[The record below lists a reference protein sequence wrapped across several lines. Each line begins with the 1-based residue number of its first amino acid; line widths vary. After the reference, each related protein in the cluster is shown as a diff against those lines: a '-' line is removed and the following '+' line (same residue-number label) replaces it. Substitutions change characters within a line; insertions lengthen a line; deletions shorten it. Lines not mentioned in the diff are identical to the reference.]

1 MRKWLVIF
9 IPILIVL
16 VIGLGFVLKK
26 SNHQIKY
33 TFTKVE
39 RGDLENTV
47 SATGTLEPVTTIEV
61 GTQVSGI
68 IDHIYADFN
77 ERVKKGQLL
86 AVVDTTL
93 LILKVRD
100 AEAALIQAKAKYEQ
114 SVYDFNSTKKMF
126 EQNLLSELEYI
137 TSKTNFE
144 TAKASLQS
152 ARNSLERAERD
163 MRYAFITSPISG
175 TVIDRAIEEGQTVAA
190 SFQTPTLFLI
200 AEDLSKMEIHAQVDE
215 SDIGLIKKGQSVR
228 FEVQAY
234 DDIFTGTV
242 REVRLEP
249 QVVQNV
255 VNYTVVIDADNKD
268 DLLLPGMTATIDF
281 IVEQKKNVL
290 LVPASALKIQPTEE
304 MAAAM
309 KENMHQRFEGRP
321 DSLRSRFQG
330 AKELSGSKGN
340 EKENSAPVRSLSFT
354 QNGQNTHSAPSLIWY
369 LDEKKRIQAQP
380 VRTGL
385 TDGKKTEVI
394 PLRGSIHAGMEI
406 IASVEGKAISEK
418 NNHSGGMF
426 MGPGFGGPPP
436 R

>member
-1 MRKWLVIF
+1 MRKWLIIF
-9 IPILIVL
+9 VPILTVV
-16 VIGLGFVLKK
+16 VITLGFVLKK
-26 SNHQIKY
+26 SDHQVKY
-33 TFTKVE
+33 TFAKVE

-100 AEAALIQAKAKYEQ
+100 AEAVLIQAKAKYEQ
-114 SVYDFNSTKKMF
+114 SAYDFESTKKMF

-152 ARNSLERAERD
+152 AQNSLERTERD
-163 MRYAFITSPISG
+163 MRYAFITSPING

-234 DDIFTGTV
+234 DNIFTGTV

-249 QVVQNV
+249 EVVQNV

-290 LVPASALKIQPTEE
+290 LVPASVLTIEPTEE
-304 MAAAM
+304 MVAAM
-309 KENMHQRFEGRP
+309 RENMHQRFGNRP
-321 DSLRSRFQG
+321 DSLRGRFQTG
-330 AKELSGSKGN
+330 KEFPGSKGDEN
-340 EKENSAPVRSLSFT
+340 EKSTPFRSLLFS
-354 QNGQNTHSAPSLIWY
+354 QNGQNAHAAPSLIWY
-369 LDEKKRIQAQP
+369 LDEKKQIHAVP
-380 VRTGL
+380 VQTGS
-385 TDGKKTEVI
+385 TDGKKTEII
-394 PLRGSIHAGMEI
+394 PMRDSIHADMEI
-406 IASVEGKAISEK
+406 IASVEGKTTSNK
-418 NNHSGGMF
+418 NNGSRGVF
-426 MGPGFGGPPP
+426 MRPGFGGPPP